1 MQITLTMK
9 ELNRFKV
16 ISECNDGHL
25 KVKDAAAILKLS
37 QRQIF
42 RLKAIVKKEGP
53 KGVIHKTK
61 GKTKPRWLSERIKDK
76 INSLYKTKYKGF
88 NISHMTEFLNEH
100 ENIKISREST
110 RQTLIAK
117 GAYTPW
123 KKHPKHRQWRE
134 PAAKEGYML
143 QFDTS
148 DHDWLEGRGPKL
160 YLIGGADDATSK
172 CPGARFSLSDS
183 CIENM
188 RVLKHIA
195 KTKGIPLV
203 FYCDKDANF
212 KTTRHQGIH
221 QQLKGQYSQT
231 QIERALT
238 ELGVQIIYADSAQA
252 KGRIERK
259 WGTFQDRL
267 CSELRLHKI
276 STLEAA
282 NHYLWEEFLPKHNR
296 KFSHPAKEQG
306 AAYRPLPK
314 GIDLD
319 NIFCLKEERT
329 VASDNTIS
337 YNSKTYQLL
346 PSAYRISFVKA
357 KVMVHEHLNGS
368 IHIFYKNKEL
378 KHKQIQKLTNKTQ
391 NLKNTDILSLHK
403 T

>member
-16 ISECNDGHL
+16 ISEANDGHL
-25 KVKDAAAILKLS
+25 KVKAAAVILKLS
-37 QRQIF
+37 ERQIF
-42 RLKAIVKKEGP
+42 RLKAKVKKEGP
-53 KGVIHKTK
+53 QGVIHKTK
-61 GKTKPRWLSERIKDK
+61 GKTRPRWLTERIKDR
-76 INSLYKTKYKGF
+76 INHLYKTKYKGF
-88 NISHMTEFLNEH
+88 NLSHMTEFLNDH
-100 ENIKISREST
+100 EKIKVSREST

-117 GAYTPW
+117 GSYAPW
-123 KKHPKHRQWRE
+123 KKQPKHRQWRE
-134 PAAKEGYML
+134 PSAKEGYML

-172 CPGARFSLSDS
+172 CPGARFALSDS

-188 RVLKHIA
+188 RVLKHIVKA
-195 KTKGIPLV
+195 KGIPLV

-212 KTTRHQGIH
+212 KTIRHQGIH
-221 QQLKGQYSQT
+221 QQLTGEYAQT
-231 QIERALT
+231 QIERALK
-238 ELGVQIIYADSAQA
+238 ELGVQIIYAGSAQA
-252 KGRIERK
+252 KGRIERT
-259 WGTFQDRL
+259 WGIFQDRL
-267 CSELRLHKI
+267 CSELRLYKI
-276 STLEAA
+276 STLESA
-282 NHYLWEEFLPKHNR
+282 NHYLLEEFIPKHNR

-306 AAYRPLPK
+306 IAYRPLPK
-314 GIDLD
+314 GINLD

-337 YNSKTYQLL
+337 YNSKTYQIL
-346 PSAYRISFVKA
+346 PNKYRISFVKA

-378 KHKQIQKLTNKTQ
+378 KNKQIQKLTNKQQ